1 MGVSATIKIN
11 VNDKI
16 YLRDPEQ
23 TQLGKK
29 IISSSIELIDELG
42 FEDFTFKKLAN
53 RINSTEASIYR
64 YFENKHNLLVYLLVW
79 YWSWLEYQIDYQ
91 TNNIED
97 VEKRLKIAIRVI
109 AESLTPKGESH
120 FSHIDEVAL
129 HRIVVSES
137 SKTYYTK
144 SVDTENQFGFF
155 RSYKSLCKKVASMIK
170 SYNAD
175 YPYAHALTSTM
186 LESAHQQIFFSQH
199 LPSLTELKVTDTE
212 TDEIIKYL
220 EQLIFKQIQK

>member
-1 MGVSATIKIN
+1 MGVRATVKIN

-29 IISSSIELIDELG
+29 IISKSIELIDELG
-42 FEDFTFKKLAN
+42 FEDFTFKKLATQ
-53 RINSTEASIYR
+53 ISSTEASIYR

-97 VEKRLKIAIRVI
+97 TEKQLKITIRVI
-109 AESLTPKGESH
+109 AESLSSNSESH
-120 FSHIDEVAL
+120 FPHINEAAL

-144 SVDTENQFGFF
+144 SVDDENKFGFF
-155 RSYKSLCKKVASMIK
+155 HSYKSLCRKVADMIK
-170 SYNAD
+170 AYNSD
-175 YPYAHALTSTM
+175 YPYPHALTSTV

-199 LPSLTELKVTDTE
+199 LPSLTELNCTDSQTS
-212 TDEIIKYL
+212 EIIHYL